1 MKRQGLSEE
10 EARKR
15 LEKHGPNSIPE
26 GRGPTV
32 WTRIAGQF
40 ASPIIW
46 LLVAALAIDLAIWVS
61 EGAAGFPYEGAA
73 IGLILV
79 LNAFLGV
86 FQEYRAD
93 AALAKLKELAHP
105 KATVIRE
112 GRLKHVPSR
121 ELVPGDLVRLNAGD
135 RATADARILEA
146 KQAMLDESM
155 LTGESV
161 PVDKDEGDEVHAGT
175 QLVRGV
181 ITCEVTKTGSESAL
195 GKLASSLQALETE
208 KTPLERKFTA
218 FGGMVARWVVGLAVS
233 LVVLGVLAE
242 GIDSIGRV
250 LLFSI
255 ALAVAAVPE
264 GMPAVMTLTLARGVE
279 RMARKNAVIRR
290 MSAVEALGSVTVIAT
305 DKTGT
310 ITENKM
316 SVRGIESDD
325 PASALQA
332 MVLANDA
339 ELDSATGDPL
349 EQALLKYASEQGHS
363 PDVLRAECPRESEL
377 PFESKRKYMRVTCLR
392 EGRSERW
399 LKGAPEVLLK
409 RSTLDQDAR
418 KRWHERAESA
428 ASDGFRLLA
437 FASGGSPDD
446 EGLTFLGFAALWDP
460 PREEVADAVLHAR
473 EAGVRVLM
481 VTGDHPATALAIA
494 EAVGI
499 PTQGVLEGNEL
510 ADLETIPTET
520 NVFARVQPEDKLK
533 LIERLRASG
542 EIVAMTGDGVND
554 SPALKRADVAVAMGR
569 RGTDIAREVS
579 DLILLDDNFATIVAA
594 IEQGRGIFANI
605 QKFIRFLFATN
616 LAEIVV
622 VVGGAVGAYTL
633 GLREPG
639 GALLLPLTAV
649 QLLWI
654 NVVTDGPV
662 ALALGLD
669 RNPGVMD
676 QPPRPPKSPMLDP
689 FGVRFILGAGLLTSA
704 IGLGL
709 LAALPQ
715 FVSIEETRSALFQ
728 YIAIAQLLFAYPAR
742 SASTS
747 KRNRSL
753 AWAVLGGIVLQIAT
767 ATVPTLRSLLGL
779 VPLSVG
785 VVGVIALAVAAS
797 WAAAEGLIRTR
808 WMRGPSPSARTSR
821 RS

>member
-1 MKRQGLSEE
+1 MKREGLSEE

-32 WTRIAGQF
+32 WTRIAVQF

-61 EGAAGFPYEGAA
+61 EGAAGFPYEAAA

-264 GMPAVMTLTLARGVE
+264 GMQAVMTLTLARGVE
-279 RMARKNAVIRR
+279 RMARKNAVVRR

-310 ITENKM
+310 ITHNKM

-363 PDVLRAECPRESEL
+363 PDALRAECPRESEL

-392 EGRSERW
+392 EGKSERW
-399 LKGAPEVLLK
+399 LKGAPEVLLE

-418 KRWHERAESA
+418 KHWHERAESA
-428 ASDGFRLLA
+428 AGDGFRLLA

-460 PREEVADAVLHAR
+460 PREEVAEAVLRAR

-510 ADLETIPTET
+510 ANLEAISAEI

-533 LIERLRASG
+533 LIERLKDSG

-689 FGVRFILGAGLLTSA
+689 FGVRFILCAGLLTSA

-742 SASTS
+742 SASAS

-785 VVGVIALAVAAS
+785 VIGVIALAVAAS

-808 WMRGPSPSARTSR
+808 WMRGPSPLARTST